1 MRPTTA
7 VADVLEQA
15 HDVTQPLIRDAV
27 ARLVPSIRD
36 VVSYHLGWTDVAG
49 NPTAV
54 KGGKG
59 IRTAL
64 ATLSAEASWAD
75 ASVGAPGGVAVELV
89 HNFSLLHD
97 DLMDGDV
104 ERRHRPTAWSLWG
117 PSVALL
123 AGDALSTLATDV
135 LLRSP
140 NPAAPAATLALCEAT
155 AEMIAGQA
163 DDLAFEARRSVSV
176 EECMGMSTAK
186 TGALLGCAASIGAIL
201 AGPPRHRA
209 GVARFRE
216 APGGGLPGD
225 RRPSRDLGR
234 PRHDRQTHRQRHPP
248 AQKVDAHR
256 GRPDRRGRRGQR
268 AGRFAVR
275 YQTSVGVAQRG
286 VDKRPDRRYAGVP

>member
-15 HDVTQPLIRDAV
+15 RDVTQPLMRDAV

-117 PSVALL
+117 LASPSWP
-123 AGDALSTLATDV
+123 ATHY
-135 LLRSP
+135 RRWPRTSCS
-140 NPAAPAATLALCEAT
+140 AART
-155 AEMIAGQA
+155 
-163 DDLAFEARRSVSV
+163 R
-176 EECMGMSTAK
+176 
-186 TGALLGCAASIGAIL
+186 
-201 AGPPRHRA
+201 PPRPPPWRY
-209 GVARFRE
+209 VR
-216 APGGGLPGD
+216 
-225 RRPSRDLGR
+225 RRP
-234 PRHDRQTHRQRHPP
+234 
-248 AQKVDAHR
+248 K
-256 GRPDRRGRRGQR
+256 
-268 AGRFAVR
+268 
-275 YQTSVGVAQRG
+275 
-286 VDKRPDRRYAGVP
+286 